1 MRKDKIEQFKTE
13 AFDLVVIGGGITG
26 AGIALDAATRGMK
39 VALLEA
45 NDFAS
50 GTSSRSTK
58 LIHGGLRYLKQ
69 LEIGLVH
76 EVGSERAIVHRL
88 APHLVHPEKMLLPLV
103 KNGTF
108 GKFSTSVGLFV
119 YDLLANVKGN
129 DRRKMLNKEET
140 LAKEPLLRSSDLI
153 GGGYYA
159 EYRTDDARLTIE
171 NIKTAIEHGAICLN
185 YCKIDGFQ
193 KENGKI
199 IGVNAYDLETGE
211 TFGIKAKNVINAA
224 GPWVDDLRKADE
236 SMNNKHLFLSKGVHI
251 VVSHNRFPLQQSIY
265 FDNNDGR
272 MMFAIPR
279 HLTTYI
285 GTTDTAYKGDK
296 DNILPDNADVEY
308 ILAATNQMFPS
319 AQLESMDVISSW
331 SGVRPLIFEE
341 GKSAGEMSRKDE
353 IFHAESGLISMAG
366 GKLTGYRKMSE
377 KVVDLL
383 SKTPSKSKETT
394 LTGGYF
400 ADYQDVIEY
409 KKTISARLER
419 MGLENTSSAEYLVNN
434 YGRQT
439 DIILDSIVEIGGTN
453 ETSCALAEAEFC
465 IHNELVVHLLDF
477 FHRRTGRIYFYPFTI
492 ERSLEAVATH
502 FANHFGWSAE
512 KKQAEMN
519 SVIDEMKSLV
529 SFV

>member
-1 MRKDKIEQFKTE
+1 MRKDKIEQFKSE

-45 NDFAS
+45 QDFAS

-76 EVGSERAIVHRL
+76 EVGSERAIVHQL

-108 GKFSTSVGLFV
+108 GKFSTSLGLFV
-119 YDLLANVKGN
+119 YDMLANVKGD

-140 LAKEPLLRSSDLI
+140 LAKEPLLRSSDLV

-171 NIKTAIEHGAICLN
+171 NIKTAIEHGAVCLN
-185 YCKIDGFQ
+185 YCKVNGFQ

-199 IGVNAYDLETGE
+199 IGINAIDLESGE

-279 HLTTYI
+279 DLTTYI

-296 DNILPDNADVEY
+296 DNILPEKVDVDY

-319 AQLESMDVISSW
+319 AQLETMDVISSW
-331 SGVRPLIFEE
+331 SGVRPLIYEE

-353 IFHAESGLISMAG
+353 IFRADTGLISMAG

-377 KVVDLL
+377 KVIDLI
-383 SKTPSKSKETT
+383 SQEKSKSKETT

-400 ADYQDVIEY
+400 ANYQDVIAY
-409 KKTISARLER
+409 KKSIAARLER
-419 MGLENTSSAEYLVNN
+419 MGLSNTSAEYFVNN

-439 DIILDSIVEIGGTN
+439 DIILDSVVEIGGDTN
-453 ETSCALAEAEFC
+453 TASVLAEAEFC

-477 FHRRTGRIYFYPFTI
+477 FHRRTGRVYFYPFTI
-492 ERSLEAVATH
+492 EPCLETVANH
-502 FANHFGWSAE
+502 FANHFGWSDE
-512 KKQAEMN
+512 KRKAEMK
-519 SVIDEMKSLV
+519 SVTDEMKSLV
-529 SFV
+529 TFE